1 MESRRRVTFDFEE
14 KEVTAYVLI
23 PLPLINDKVSDN
35 IALFST
41 NKKDLK
47 RLKVILKFINSFN
60 RCSKTSEILKV
71 ITDFLVFPE
80 NTKETLIFT
89 DNYLFVRT
97 TLRQEVLPRR
107 QLDRL
112 REQLDRE
119 RELQPLD
126 LDELF
131 DGEI

>member
-1 MESRRRVTFDFEE
+1 MESRRRVTFNFEE
-14 KEVTAYVLI
+14 KDVTAYVLI
-23 PLPLINDKVSDN
+23 PLPLTKDQVSEN

-60 RCSKTSEILKV
+60 RSSKTSEILKV
-71 ITDFLVFPE
+71 IEDFLLFPE

-112 REQLDRE
+112 REQID

>member
-1 MESRRRVTFDFEE
+1 MESRRRVTFNFEE
-14 KEVTAYVLI
+14 KDVTAYVLI

-35 IALFST
+35 IAIFST

-47 RLKVILKFINSFN
+47 RLKVVLKFINSFN
-60 RCSKTSEILKV
+60 RCSKTREILKV
-71 ITDFLVFPE
+71 IEDFLVFPE

-112 REQLDRE
+112 REHIN

>member
-1 MESRRRVTFDFEE
+1 MESRRRVTFNFEE
-14 KEVTAYVLI
+14 KDVTAYVLI

-35 IALFST
+35 IAIFST

-60 RCSKTSEILKV
+60 RSSKTSEILKV
-71 ITDFLVFPE
+71 IQDFLLFPE

-107 QLDRL
+107 QLDRI
-112 REQLDRE
+112 REQID

>member
-1 MESRRRVTFDFEE
+1 MESRRRVTFNFEE
-14 KEVTAYVLI
+14 KDVTAYVLI
-23 PLPLINDKVSDN
+23 PLPLINDRVSDN
-35 IALFST
+35 IAIFST

-60 RCSKTSEILKV
+60 RSSKTSEILKV
-71 ITDFLVFPE
+71 IQDFLLFPE

-107 QLDRL
+107 QLDRI
-112 REQLDRE
+112 REQID

>member
-1 MESRRRVTFDFEE
+1 MESRRRVTFNFEE
-14 KEVTAYVLI
+14 KDVTAYVLI

-35 IALFST
+35 IAIFSM

-47 RLKVILKFINSFN
+47 RFKVVLKFINSFN
-60 RCSKTSEILKV
+60 RCSKTREIFKV
-71 ITDFLVFPE
+71 IEDFLVFPE

-112 REQLDRE
+112 REQIN

>member
-14 KEVTAYVLI
+14 KEVAAYVLI
-23 PLPLINDKVSDN
+23 PLPLTNDKVSDN

-71 ITDFLVFPE
+71 ITDFLVF
-80 NTKETLIFT
+80 TKETLIFT

>member
-1 MESRRRVTFDFEE
+1 M
-14 KEVTAYVLI
+14 TAYVLI
-23 PLPLINDKVSDN
+23 PLPLINDRVSDN
-35 IALFST
+35 IAIFST

-60 RCSKTSEILKV
+60 RSSKTSEILKV
-71 ITDFLVFPE
+71 IQDFLLFPE

-107 QLDRL
+107 QLDRI
-112 REQLDRE
+112 REQID

>member
-14 KEVTAYVLI
+14 KEVAAYVLI

-60 RCSKTSEILKV
+60 RCSRYEI
-71 ITDFLVFPE
+71 
-80 NTKETLIFT
+80 
-89 DNYLFVRT
+89 
-97 TLRQEVLPRR
+97 
-107 QLDRL
+107 
-112 REQLDRE
+112 
-119 RELQPLD
+119 
-126 LDELF
+126 
-131 DGEI
+131 